1 MKCIYLYD
9 NLPLFIL
16 SFMIN
21 IITTPNCLSNYLL
34 PPPPPPPRGGG
45 GGGGGGGL
53 CLPHII

>member
-21 IITTPNCLSNYLL
+21 IITTPHCLSNYLL
-34 PPPPPPPRGGG
+34 YFHG
-45 GGGGGGGL
+45 
-53 CLPHII
+53 